1 LILILLNKI
10 NNLHETEPVMRIVYN
25 SEQYYVA
32 EYPGQQG
39 LELVDKR
46 SSRGTFFTGDVA
58 EKFANAMNEAA
69 GDEATTEN
77 IDAFLENF
85 SALLNLPVVYH

>member
-1 LILILLNKI
+1 
-10 NNLHETEPVMRIVYN
+10 MRIVYN

-39 LELVDKR
+39 LELMDKR

-85 SALLNLPVVYH
+85 SALLNSPVVYH

>member
-1 LILILLNKI
+1 
-10 NNLHETEPVMRIVYN
+10 MRIVYN

-58 EKFANAMNEAA
+58 EKFANAMNQVA
-69 GDEATTEN
+69 GEEATTEH
-77 IDAFLENF
+77 IDAFLDNF
-85 SALLNLPVVYH
+85 SVLLNQPLVYN

>member
-58 EKFANAMNEAA
+58 EKFANAMNAAA

-85 SALLNLPVVYH
+85 SALLNSPVVYH

>member
-1 LILILLNKI
+1 
-10 NNLHETEPVMRIVYN
+10 MRIVYN
-25 SEQYYVA
+25 SEHYYVA

-58 EKFANAMNEAA
+58 EKFAHAMNEAA
-69 GDEATTEN
+69 GQEASTEH
-77 IDAFLENF
+77 IDAFLDNF
-85 SALLNLPVVYH
+85 SVLLNQPLVYH

>member
-1 LILILLNKI
+1 
-10 NNLHETEPVMRIVYN
+10 MRIVYN

-46 SSRGTFFTGDVA
+46 SARGTYFNGDVA

-69 GDEATTEN
+69 GEEASTEKIDE
-77 IDAFLENF
+77 FLDNF
-85 SALLNLPVVYH
+85 SVLLNFPVVYH

>member
-1 LILILLNKI
+1 
-10 NNLHETEPVMRIVYN
+10 MRIVYN

-46 SSRGTFFTGDVA
+46 TSRGTFFTGDVA
-58 EKFANAMNEAA
+58 EKFANAMNQAA
-69 GDEATTEN
+69 GEEASTEH
-77 IDAFLENF
+77 IDAFLDNF
-85 SALLNLPVVYH
+85 SVLLNQPLVYH